1 MKRGKVLVTGAG
13 GFVGRTLSLGFAD
26 LGWGVIGID
35 RAFDEV
41 WERDGMYCWTAEL
54 SDGIAPGVPEVD
66 LVVHAAWVTT
76 DPATL
81 GITTAEYIAL
91 NIQPLKAILEYTART
106 SPAIFMFMSSSGVFA
121 STDAPAGLTDSD
133 SPTGTSPYAE
143 AKRIGESLVFS
154 ALYSETTAHVV
165 RLGHLF
171 GPSEVARPSRLG
183 LSSVA
188 GWLAAAQQG
197 QSIAVR
203 SDDPLRDW
211 TFTSDLAPALE
222 QLADGPSAGCPVHL
236 ASTYVS
242 SDSKFAALIASEFPG
257 IELVTVPAEGRVKPP
272 MVPSDIPVLRDFEWT
287 DPLTGLQTLLAAEVV
302 A

>member
-13 GFVGRTLSLGFAD
+13 GFVGRNLSLGFAD

-35 RAFDEV
+35 RTFDEV
-41 WERDGMYCWTAEL
+41 WERDDMYCWTAEL
-54 SDGIAPGVPEVD
+54 SEGIGLEVPEVD

-91 NIQPLKAILEYTART
+91 NIRPLKATLEYTART

-121 STDAPAGLTDSD
+121 PTDAPAGLTDSD

-143 AKRIGESLVFS
+143 AKRIGEALVFS

-183 LSSVA
+183 LSLVA

-222 QLADGPSAGCPVHL
+222 QLADGPSAGYPVHL
-236 ASTYVS
+236 ASTYIS

-272 MVPSDIPVLRDFEWT
+272 MVPSDIPVLRDFEWI
-287 DPLTGLQTLLAAEVV
+287 DPLTGLQTLLTAEVV